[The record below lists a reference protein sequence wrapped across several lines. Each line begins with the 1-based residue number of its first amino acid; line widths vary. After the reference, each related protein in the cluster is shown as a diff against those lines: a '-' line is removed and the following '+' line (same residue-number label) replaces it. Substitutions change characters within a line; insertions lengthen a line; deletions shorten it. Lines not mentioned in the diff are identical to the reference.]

1 MLGTP
6 QHQVTTILFPI
17 RTAVL
22 GRSPVRIKS
31 CFLVFIF
38 TRLGYFPTKSTN
50 TYQRQ
55 PVADQPASAMVE
67 EALTTRPILKTQ
79 QYYVWYV
86 CMYIYMY
93 TYDIWY
99 NTIHVYQWEFQD
111 SKMEVL
117 YNIVPYFAGNF
128 LYIGHNLG
136 LKYRPYIDQYLWFRY
151 RPGMF
156 PQFI

>member
-1 MLGTP
+1 MEFIFVFLPKMLGTP

-67 EALTTRPILKTQ
+67 EALTTRPILKNPTILCMI
-79 QYYVWYV
+79 
-86 CMYIYMY
+86 CMYVYIYICIHMI
-93 TYDIWY
+93 YD
-99 NTIHVYQWEFQD
+99 TI
-111 SKMEVL
+111 L
-117 YNIVPYFAGNF
+117 YMFINGS
-128 LYIGHNLG
+128 
-136 LKYRPYIDQYLWFRY
+136 FRTPKWRY
-151 RPGMF
+151 CT
-156 PQFI
+156 I